1 MKEYAKR
8 LLAALLLSCCLCSL
22 FSCGSESGTPAGSE
36 EGQPKEPVTLSA
48 IYDAV
53 TAAVPDADKLTDVQ
67 ESYLSGFLKAS
78 PEDFSGYRIVTQSVS
93 TSVDEI
99 GIFEA
104 KNAEDIAKIE
114 AMIDTFFEFRLAIWD
129 PKYLEAEFPKLQNAQ
144 RVTSGNYVMY
154 LILSDDA
161 RAAAVTAFE
170 NITK

>member
-1 MKEYAKR
+1 MKKYAKR
-8 LLAALLLSCCLCSL
+8 LLAVLLLTACLFCL
-22 FSCGSESGTPAGSE
+22 FSCGSESGSPAGSE

-78 PEDFSGYRIVTQSVS
+78 PEDFAGYRIVTQSVS

-104 KNAEDIAKIE
+104 KSAEDVAKIE

-129 PKYLEAEFPKLQNAQ
+129 PKYLEEEFPKLQNAQ